1 MNAQEH
7 KWIRLLVNQC
17 AEVKAFMEIN
27 VYFEVDGI
35 LRYFLLF
42 LKQLEGYHCLEQIF
56 VIV

>member
-1 MNAQEH
+1 M
-7 KWIRLLVNQC
+7 NQC